1 MIAITVTCLL
11 RLGPLRPLRGGGR
24 LSASDEDGATARL
37 LIFAHHALMR
47 RRCLRS

>member
-11 RLGPLRPLRGGGR
+11 RLGPLRGGGR

-37 LIFAHHALMR
+37 LIFARHASMR
-47 RRCLRS
+47 RRGLRS